1 MPPLSF
7 GGRSVVD
14 DSVILALYNQAR
26 ELAPIEFAARYDNP
40 TIKVEPIMV
49 WERDGTY
56 YLILRGESPEERWL
70 EALRVI
76 PFDKGHGVGY
86 FLSVDRV
93 AESS

>member
-1 MPPLSF
+1 
-7 GGRSVVD
+7 VVD

-56 YLILRGESPEERWL
+56 YLVLAGESPEERGKWL

-86 FLSVDRV
+86 FLAVDRV
-93 AESS
+93 VEVD